1 MGACVSVIYRLF
13 FFLMQLGLGVKVRVG
28 ILVDVFEWILGINY
42 ATLELHRRYKL
53 STSLAVLGEL

>member
-1 MGACVSVIYRLF
+1 
-13 FFLMQLGLGVKVRVG
+13 MQLGLGVKVRVG